1 MLDLLVK
8 GFQLW
13 EPGNKSR
20 NMDKEKMEDSIVDGV
35 CSNENKVNEGKKK
48 PRKPDYKEPPFWDEF
63 GPLWGPG
70 SKYKPWI

>member
-1 MLDLLVK
+1 MLDLFVK
-8 GFQLW
+8 GSQLW

-20 NMDKEKMEDSIVDGV
+20 NIWIRKKWKTPLRMV
-35 CSNENKVNEGKKK
+35 CAQKRTKNVKKK
-48 PRKPDYKEPPFWDEF
+48 LWKPDYKEPPFWDEF